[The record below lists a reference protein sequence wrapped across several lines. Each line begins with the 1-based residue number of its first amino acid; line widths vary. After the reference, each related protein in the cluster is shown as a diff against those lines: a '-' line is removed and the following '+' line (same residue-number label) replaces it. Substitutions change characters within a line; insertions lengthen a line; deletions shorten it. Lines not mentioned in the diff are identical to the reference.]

1 MPHKIYY
8 WQPTNRKEGNLDGNL
23 PERDVLFFLER
34 LENAVDNAGGILVGE
49 RPVVGAQLE
58 REGDALLAGGDAGSA
73 VDIKEVDLA
82 QELAGGSRDAAL
94 ELAHGE
100 RFVADQRQIA
110 RDCREARQAVE
121 DALFGK
127 RGFDRREVE
136 VRDIDLAADAVGFRD
151 QRMNLT
157 DGTGELA
164 VNENVGAATGM
175 IARVSRFATY
185 SAGLTFRSC
194 SSASISPFIV
204 KKVSCSP

>member
-58 REGDALLAGGDAGSA
+58 REGDALLAGSDAGSA

-94 ELAHGE
+94 ELP
-100 RFVADQRQIA
+100 R
-110 RDCREARQAVE
+110 
-121 DALFGK
+121 
-127 RGFDRREVE
+127 
-136 VRDIDLAADAVGFRD
+136 
-151 QRMNLT
+151 
-157 DGTGELA
+157 
-164 VNENVGAATGM
+164 
-175 IARVSRFATY
+175 
-185 SAGLTFRSC
+185 
-194 SSASISPFIV
+194 
-204 KKVSCSP
+204 